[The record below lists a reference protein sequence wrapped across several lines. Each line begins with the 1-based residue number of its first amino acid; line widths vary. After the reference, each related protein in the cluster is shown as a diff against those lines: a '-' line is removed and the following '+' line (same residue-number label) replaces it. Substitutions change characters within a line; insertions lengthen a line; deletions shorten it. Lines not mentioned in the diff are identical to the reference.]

1 MIAIQDNDN
10 NGKVCHLLKVSDLLS
25 VANKPIRQLCEE
37 NNDILVFPLSIDD
50 ADDRIGDSH
59 IVDIY
64 TEDCNSVRI
73 KTGNIMGFVGRKSH
87 QLKIYSRFDSNNNDY
102 FLHYMLQKVLSFNVF
117 NMEFTSSEENVFD
130 FLLYLFPTL
139 LKNALRQGLYK
150 EYRRKHYND
159 SEVRGTIDVSR
170 HIKENIPF
178 RGTVAYNTREYS
190 YDNSVTE
197 LIRHTI
203 EFIRTFP
210 IGNTI
215 LSSDRIV
222 EEYIRDIVLYTPS
235 YNRAERMR
243 IINENLRP
251 RCHPYYKEYMILQK
265 LCVQILRQEEI
276 NYVMDNDKVYGIL
289 FDGAWLW
296 EEYLNTLLRDIGF
309 NHPENKLGTG
319 AIYLFEHGGQRFP
332 DFWKKDF
339 VLDAKYKR
347 LAQKG
352 SRLDIG
358 REDVHQIMAYMYRLK
373 AQRGGVICPF
383 IGDENK
389 IISERMHRDSYK
401 GVMAIYTLAIP
412 KCCKT
417 YADFV
422 KQMAKNE
429 NSFLHKILQEEN
441 K

>member
-10 NGKVCHLLKVSDLLS
+10 IGKVCHLLKVSDLLS
-25 VANKPIRQLCEE
+25 VANKPIQQLCEE
-37 NNDILVFPLSIDD
+37 DNDILVFPLSIDD
-50 ADDRIGDSH
+50 SDDRIGDSH

-73 KTGNIMGFVGRKSH
+73 KSGNIMGFVGRKSQ

-139 LKNALRQGLYK
+139 LKHALRQGLYK

-159 SEVRGTIDVSR
+159 SEVRGTIDISR

-215 LSSDRIV
+215 LSSDRMV
-222 EEYIRDIVLYTPS
+222 EEYIRDIFLYTPS

-251 RCHPYYKEYMILQK
+251 RCHPYYKEYKTLQK

-276 NYVMDNDKVYGIL
+276 KYGTDDDRIYGIL

-296 EEYLNTLLRDIGF
+296 EEYLNTLLCKKGF
-309 NHPENKLGTG
+309 IHPENKLGTG
-319 AIYLFEHGGQRFP
+319 AIYFFEHGGQRFP
-332 DFWKKDF
+332 DFWKQDI
-339 VLDAKYKR
+339 VLDAKYKK
-347 LAQKG
+347 LAING
-352 SRLDIG
+352 TRLDIE
-358 REDVHQIMAYMYRLK
+358 RDDVHQIMAYMYRLK
-373 AQRGGVICPF
+373 ASKGGIICPYK
-383 IGDENK
+383 GEKNK
-389 IISERMHRDSYK
+389 IISQNMHKDSYL
-401 GVMAIYTLAIP
+401 GSLSLYALAIP
-412 KCCKT
+412 KNCSS
-417 YADFV
+417 YEEFV
-422 KQMAKNE
+422 KRIVENE
-429 NSFLHKILQEEN
+429 RALLEELS
-441 K
+441 

>member
-37 NNDILVFPLSIDD
+37 DNDILVFPLSIDD

-73 KTGNIMGFVGRKSH
+73 KSGNIMGFVGRKSQ

-139 LKNALRQGLYK
+139 LKHALRQGLYK

-159 SEVRGTIDVSR
+159 SEVRGTIDISR

-265 LCVQILRQEEI
+265 LCVQILRQEKI
-276 NYVMDNDKVYGIL
+276 NYVMDDDRFYGIL

-296 EEYLNTLLRDIGF
+296 EEYLNTLLRDIEF
-309 NHPENKLGTG
+309 KHPENKLGTG

-332 DFWKKDF
+332 DFWKKGI

-347 LAQKG
+347 LAVNG
-352 SRLDIG
+352 NNLDIS
-358 REDVHQIMAYMYRLK
+358 RDDVHQIMAYMYRLK
-373 AQRGGVICPF
+373 ANKGGIICPYK
-383 IGDENK
+383 GEKNK
-389 IISERMHRDSYK
+389 IISHNMHKDSYL
-401 GVMAIYTLAIP
+401 GSLSLYALAIP
-412 KCCKT
+412 KNCSS
-417 YADFV
+417 YEDFTKLIV
-422 KQMAKNE
+422 ENE
-429 NSFLHKILQEEN
+429 RTLLEELS
-441 K
+441 

>member
-10 NGKVCHLLKVSDLLS
+10 NGKVCHLLKVSDLLY

-37 NNDILVFPLSIDD
+37 DNDILVFPLSIDD
-50 ADDRIGDSH
+50 SDDRIGDSH

-73 KTGNIMGFVGRKSH
+73 KSGNIMGFVGRKSQ

-139 LKNALRQGLYK
+139 LKHALRQGLYK
-150 EYRRKHYND
+150 EYRRKHCND
-159 SEVRGTIDVSR
+159 SEVRGTIDISR

-276 NYVMDNDKVYGIL
+276 NYVMDDDRFYGIL

-296 EEYLNTLLRDIGF
+296 EEYLNTLLRDIEF
-309 NHPENKLGTG
+309 KHPENKLGTG

-332 DFWKKDF
+332 DFWKKDI
-339 VLDAKYKR
+339 VLDAMYKR
-347 LAQKG
+347 LAANG
-352 SRLDIG
+352 NSFDISRD
-358 REDVHQIMAYMYRLK
+358 DVHQIMAYMYRLK
-373 AQRGGVICPF
+373 ANKGGIICPYK
-383 IGDENK
+383 GEKNK
-389 IISERMHRDSYK
+389 IISQNMHKDSYL
-401 GVMAIYTLAIP
+401 GSLSLYALAIP
-412 KCCKT
+412 KNCSS
-417 YADFV
+417 YEDFTKRIV
-422 KQMAKNE
+422 ENE
-429 NSFLHKILQEEN
+429 RTLLEELS
-441 K
+441 

>member
-10 NGKVCHLLKVSDLLS
+10 NGKVCHLLKVSDLLY

-37 NNDILVFPLSIDD
+37 DNDILVFPLSIDD
-50 ADDRIGDSH
+50 SDDRIGDSH

-64 TEDCNSVRI
+64 TEYCNSVRI
-73 KTGNIMGFVGRKSH
+73 KSGNIMGFVGRKSQ

-139 LKNALRQGLYK
+139 LKHALRQGLYK
-150 EYRRKHYND
+150 EYRRKHCND
-159 SEVRGTIDVSR
+159 SEVRGTIDISR

-276 NYVMDNDKVYGIL
+276 NYVMDDDRFYGIL

-296 EEYLNTLLRDIGF
+296 EEYLNTLLRDIEF
-309 NHPENKLGTG
+309 KHPENKLGTG

-332 DFWKKDF
+332 DFWKKDI

-347 LAQKG
+347 LAVNG
-352 SRLDIG
+352 NSFDISRD
-358 REDVHQIMAYMYRLK
+358 DVHQIMAYMYRLK
-373 AQRGGVICPF
+373 ANKGGIICPYK
-383 IGDENK
+383 GEKNK
-389 IISERMHRDSYK
+389 IISQNMHKDSYL
-401 GVMAIYTLAIP
+401 GSLSLYALAIP
-412 KCCKT
+412 KNCSS
-417 YADFV
+417 YEDFTKRIV
-422 KQMAKNE
+422 ENE
-429 NSFLHKILQEEN
+429 RTLLEELS
-441 K
+441 

>member
-10 NGKVCHLLKVSDLLS
+10 IGKVCHLLKVSDLLS

-37 NNDILVFPLSIDD
+37 DNDILVFPLSIDD
-50 ADDRIGDSH
+50 SDDRIGDGH

-64 TEDCNSVRI
+64 MEDCNSVRI
-73 KTGNIMGFVGRKSH
+73 KSGNIMGFVGRKSH

-139 LKNALRQGLYK
+139 LKHALRQGLYK

-159 SEVRGTIDVSR
+159 SEVRGTIDISR

-178 RGTVAYNTREYS
+178 RGNVAYNTREYS

-265 LCVQILRQEEI
+265 LCIQILRQEKI
-276 NYVMDNDKVYGIL
+276 NYVMDDDRFYGIL

-296 EEYLNTLLRDIGF
+296 EEYLNTLLRDIEF
-309 NHPENKLGTG
+309 KHPENKLGTG

-332 DFWKKDF
+332 DFWKKDI

-347 LAQKG
+347 LAVNG
-352 SRLDIG
+352 NSLDIS
-358 REDVHQIMAYMYRLK
+358 RDDVHQIMAYMYRLK
-373 AQRGGVICPF
+373 ANKGGIICPYK
-383 IGDENK
+383 GEKNK
-389 IISERMHRDSYK
+389 IISQNMHKDSYL
-401 GVMAIYTLAIP
+401 GSLSLYALAIP
-412 KCCKT
+412 KNCSS
-417 YADFV
+417 YEDFTKLIV
-422 KQMAKNE
+422 ENE
-429 NSFLHKILQEEN
+429 RTLLEELS
-441 K
+441 

>member
-10 NGKVCHLLKVSDLLS
+10 NGKVCHLLKVSDLLY

-37 NNDILVFPLSIDD
+37 DNDILVFPLSIDD
-50 ADDRIGDSH
+50 SDDRIGDSH

-73 KTGNIMGFVGRKSH
+73 KSGNIMGFVGRKSQ

-139 LKNALRQGLYK
+139 LKHALRQGLYK
-150 EYRRKHYND
+150 EYRRKHCND
-159 SEVRGTIDVSR
+159 SEVRGTIDISR

-276 NYVMDNDKVYGIL
+276 NYVMDDDRFYGIV

-296 EEYLNTLLRDIGF
+296 EEYLNTLLRDIEF
-309 NHPENKLGTG
+309 KHPENKLGTG

-332 DFWKKDF
+332 DFWKKDI

-347 LAQKG
+347 LAVNG
-352 SRLDIG
+352 NSFDISRD
-358 REDVHQIMAYMYRLK
+358 DVHQIMAYMYRLK
-373 AQRGGVICPF
+373 ANKGGIICPYK
-383 IGDENK
+383 GEKNK
-389 IISERMHRDSYK
+389 IISQNMHKDSYL
-401 GVMAIYTLAIP
+401 GSLSLYALAIP
-412 KCCKT
+412 KNCSS
-417 YADFV
+417 YEDFTKRIV
-422 KQMAKNE
+422 ENE
-429 NSFLHKILQEEN
+429 RTLLEELS
-441 K
+441 

>member
-10 NGKVCHLLKVSDLLS
+10 IGKVCHLLKVSDLLS

-37 NNDILVFPLSIDD
+37 DNDILVFPLSIDD
-50 ADDRIGDSH
+50 SDDRIGDSH

-73 KTGNIMGFVGRKSH
+73 KSGNIMGFVGLNSQ

-139 LKNALRQGLYK
+139 LKHALRQGLYK
-150 EYRRKHYND
+150 EYRRKYYND
-159 SEVRGTIDVSR
+159 TEVRGTIDISR

-265 LCVQILRQEEI
+265 LCVQILRQKEI
-276 NYVMDNDKVYGIL
+276 NYAMDDDKVYGIL

-296 EEYLNTLLRDIGF
+296 EEYLNTLLRDIEF
-309 NHPENKLGTG
+309 KHPENKIGTG

-332 DFWKKDF
+332 DFWKKDI

-347 LAQKG
+347 LAVNG
-352 SRLDIG
+352 NSLDIS
-358 REDVHQIMAYMYRLK
+358 RDDVHQIMAYMYRLK
-373 AQRGGVICPF
+373 ANKGGIICPYK
-383 IGDENK
+383 GEKNK
-389 IISERMHRDSYK
+389 IISQNMHKDSYL
-401 GVMAIYTLAIP
+401 GSLSLYALAIP
-412 KCCKT
+412 ENCSS
-417 YADFV
+417 YEDFTKLIV
-422 KQMAKNE
+422 ENE
-429 NSFLHKILQEEN
+429 RTLLEELS
-441 K
+441 

>member
-37 NNDILVFPLSIDD
+37 DNDILVFPLSIDD
-50 ADDRIGDSH
+50 SDDRIGDSH

-73 KTGNIMGFVGRKSH
+73 KSGNIMGFVGRKSQ

-139 LKNALRQGLYK
+139 LKHALRQGLYK

-159 SEVRGTIDVSR
+159 SEVRGTIDISR

-251 RCHPYYKEYMILQK
+251 RCHPYYKKYMILQK

-276 NYVMDNDKVYGIL
+276 NYVMDDDRFYGIL

-296 EEYLNTLLRDIGF
+296 EEYLNTLLRDIEF
-309 NHPENKLGTG
+309 KHPENKLGTG

-332 DFWKKDF
+332 DFWKKDI

-347 LAQKG
+347 LAVNG
-352 SRLDIG
+352 NSLDIS
-358 REDVHQIMAYMYRLK
+358 RDDVHQIMAYMYRLK
-373 AQRGGVICPF
+373 ANKGGIICPYK
-383 IGDENK
+383 GEKNK
-389 IISERMHRDSYK
+389 IISQNMHKDSYL
-401 GVMAIYTLAIP
+401 GSLSLYALAIP
-412 KCCKT
+412 KNCSS
-417 YADFV
+417 YEDFTKRIV
-422 KQMAKNE
+422 ENE
-429 NSFLHKILQEEN
+429 RTLLEELS
-441 K
+441 

>member
-10 NGKVCHLLKVSDLLS
+10 IGKVCHLLKVSDLLS

-37 NNDILVFPLSIDD
+37 DNDILVFPLSIDD
-50 ADDRIGDSH
+50 SDDRIGDSH

-73 KTGNIMGFVGRKSH
+73 KSGNIMGFVGRKSH

-139 LKNALRQGLYK
+139 LKHALRQGLYK

-159 SEVRGTIDVSR
+159 SEVRGTIDISR

-178 RGTVAYNTREYS
+178 RGNVAYNTREYS

-265 LCVQILRQEEI
+265 LCIQILRQEKI
-276 NYVMDNDKVYGIL
+276 NYVMDDDRFYGIL

-296 EEYLNTLLRDIGF
+296 EEYLNTLLRDIEF
-309 NHPENKLGTG
+309 KHPENKLGTG

-332 DFWKKDF
+332 DFWKKDI

-347 LAQKG
+347 LAVNG
-352 SRLDIG
+352 NSLDIS
-358 REDVHQIMAYMYRLK
+358 RDDVHQIMAYMYRLK
-373 AQRGGVICPF
+373 ANKGGIICPYK
-383 IGDENK
+383 GEKNK
-389 IISERMHRDSYK
+389 IISQNMHKDSYL
-401 GVMAIYTLAIP
+401 GSLSLYALAIP
-412 KCCKT
+412 KNCSL
-417 YADFV
+417 YEDFTKLIV
-422 KQMAKNE
+422 ENE
-429 NSFLHKILQEEN
+429 RTLLEELS
-441 K
+441 

>member
-37 NNDILVFPLSIDD
+37 DNDILVFPLSIDD

-73 KTGNIMGFVGRKSH
+73 KSGNIMGFVGRKSQ

-102 FLHYMLQKVLSFNVF
+102 FLQYTLQKVLSFNVF

-139 LKNALRQGLYK
+139 LKHALRQGLYK
-150 EYRRKHYND
+150 EYWRKHYND
-159 SEVRGTIDVSR
+159 SEVRGTIDISH

-276 NYVMDNDKVYGIL
+276 NYVMDDDRFYGIL

-296 EEYLNTLLRDIGF
+296 EEYLNTLLRDIEF
-309 NHPENKLGTG
+309 KHPENKLGTG

-332 DFWKKDF
+332 DFWKKDI

-347 LAQKG
+347 LAVNG
-352 SRLDIG
+352 NSLDIS
-358 REDVHQIMAYMYRLK
+358 RDDVHQIMAYMYRLK
-373 AQRGGVICPF
+373 ASKGGIVCPYD
-383 IGDENK
+383 GEKNK
-389 IISERMHRDSYK
+389 IISQNMHKDSYL
-401 GVMAIYTLAIP
+401 GSLSLYALAIP
-412 KCCKT
+412 KNCSSYEDFTKRIVENEKT
-417 YADFV
+417 
-422 KQMAKNE
+422 
-429 NSFLHKILQEEN
+429 LLEELS
-441 K
+441 

>member
-10 NGKVCHLLKVSDLLS
+10 NGIVCHLLKVSDLLS

-37 NNDILVFPLSIDD
+37 DNDILVFPLSIDD
-50 ADDRIGDSH
+50 SDDRIGDSH

-73 KTGNIMGFVGRKSH
+73 KSGNIMGFVGRKSQ

-102 FLHYMLQKVLSFNVF
+102 FLHYMLQKVLSFNIF
-117 NMEFTSSEENVFD
+117 NMEFTSSEENVFN

-139 LKNALRQGLYK
+139 LKHALRQGLYK

-159 SEVRGTIDVSR
+159 SEVRGTIDISR

-276 NYVMDNDKVYGIL
+276 NYVMDDDKFYGIL

-296 EEYLNTLLRDIGF
+296 EEYLNTLLRDIEF
-309 NHPENKLGTG
+309 KHPENKLGTG

-332 DFWKKDF
+332 DFWKQNI

-347 LAQKG
+347 LAVNG
-352 SRLDIG
+352 NSLDIS
-358 REDVHQIMAYMYRLK
+358 RDDVHQIMAYMYRLK
-373 AQRGGVICPF
+373 ASKGGIVCPYD
-383 IGDENK
+383 GEKNK
-389 IISERMHRDSYK
+389 IISQNMHKDSYL
-401 GVMAIYTLAIP
+401 GSLSLYALAIP
-412 KCCKT
+412 KNCNS
-417 YADFV
+417 YEDF
-422 KQMAKNE
+422 AKRIVENE
-429 NSFLHKILQEEN
+429 RALLEELL
-441 K
+441 

>member
-1 MIAIQDNDN
+1 MITIQDNDN
-10 NGKVCHLLKVSDLLS
+10 NGKVYHLLKVSDLLS

-37 NNDILVFPLSIDD
+37 DNDILVFPLSIDD

-59 IVDIY
+59 IVDLY

-73 KTGNIMGFVGRKSH
+73 KSGNIMGFVGRKSQ

-139 LKNALRQGLYK
+139 LKHALRQGLYK

-159 SEVRGTIDVSR
+159 SEVRGTIDISR

-215 LSSDRIV
+215 LSSDRII
-222 EEYIRDIVLYTPS
+222 EDYIRDIVLYTPS

-265 LCVQILRQEEI
+265 LCVQILRQDEI
-276 NYVMDNDKVYGIL
+276 NYVMNDDRFYGIL

-296 EEYLNTLLRDIGF
+296 EEYLNTLLRDIEF
-309 NHPENKLGTG
+309 KHPENKLGTG

-332 DFWKKDF
+332 DFWKKDV

-347 LAQKG
+347 LAVNG
-352 SRLDIG
+352 NSLDIS
-358 REDVHQIMAYMYRLK
+358 RDDVHQIMAYMYRLK
-373 AQRGGVICPF
+373 ANKGGIICPYK
-383 IGDENK
+383 GEKNK
-389 IISERMHRDSYK
+389 IISQNMHKDSYL
-401 GVMAIYTLAIP
+401 GSLSLYALAIP
-412 KCCKT
+412 KNCSS
-417 YADFV
+417 YEDFTKRIV
-422 KQMAKNE
+422 ENE
-429 NSFLHKILQEEN
+429 RTLLEELS
-441 K
+441 

>member
-10 NGKVCHLLKVSDLLS
+10 NGKVCHLLKVSDLLY
-25 VANKPIRQLCEE
+25 VANKPIRQLFEE
-37 NNDILVFPLSIDD
+37 DNDILVFPLSIDD
-50 ADDRIGDSH
+50 SDDRIGDSH

-73 KTGNIMGFVGRKSH
+73 KSGNIMGFVGRKSQ

-139 LKNALRQGLYK
+139 LKHALRQGLYK
-150 EYRRKHYND
+150 EYRRKHCND
-159 SEVRGTIDVSR
+159 SEVRGTIYISR

-276 NYVMDNDKVYGIL
+276 NYVMDDDRFYGIL

-296 EEYLNTLLRDIGF
+296 EEYLNTLLRDIEF
-309 NHPENKLGTG
+309 KHPENKLGTG

-332 DFWKKDF
+332 DFWKKDI

-347 LAQKG
+347 LAVNG
-352 SRLDIG
+352 NSFDISRD
-358 REDVHQIMAYMYRLK
+358 DVHQIMAYMYRLK
-373 AQRGGVICPF
+373 ANKGGIICPYK
-383 IGDENK
+383 GEKNK
-389 IISERMHRDSYK
+389 IISQNMHKDSYL
-401 GVMAIYTLAIP
+401 GSLSLYALAIP
-412 KCCKT
+412 KNCSS
-417 YADFV
+417 YEDFTKRIV
-422 KQMAKNE
+422 ENE
-429 NSFLHKILQEEN
+429 RTLLEELS
-441 K
+441 

>member
-10 NGKVCHLLKVSDLLS
+10 NGKVCHLLKVSDLLY

-37 NNDILVFPLSIDD
+37 DNDILVFPLSIDD
-50 ADDRIGDSH
+50 SDDRIGDSH

-73 KTGNIMGFVGRKSH
+73 KSGNIMGFVGRKSQ

-139 LKNALRQGLYK
+139 LKHALRQGLYK
-150 EYRRKHYND
+150 EYRRKHCND
-159 SEVRGTIDVSR
+159 SEVRGTIDISR

-276 NYVMDNDKVYGIL
+276 NYVMDDDRFYGIL

-296 EEYLNTLLRDIGF
+296 EEYLNTLLRDIEF
-309 NHPENKLGTG
+309 KHPENKLGTG

-332 DFWKKDF
+332 DFMEKDI

-347 LAQKG
+347 LAVNG
-352 SRLDIG
+352 NSFDISRD
-358 REDVHQIMAYMYRLK
+358 DVHQIMAYMYRLK
-373 AQRGGVICPF
+373 ANKGGIICPYK
-383 IGDENK
+383 GEKNK
-389 IISERMHRDSYK
+389 IISQNMHKDSYL
-401 GVMAIYTLAIP
+401 GSLSLYALAIP
-412 KCCKT
+412 KNCSS
-417 YADFV
+417 YEDFTKRIV
-422 KQMAKNE
+422 ENE
-429 NSFLHKILQEEN
+429 RTLLEELS
-441 K
+441 

>member
-10 NGKVCHLLKVSDLLS
+10 NGKVCHLLKVSDLLY

-37 NNDILVFPLSIDD
+37 DNDILVFPLSIDD
-50 ADDRIGDSH
+50 SDDRIGDSH

-73 KTGNIMGFVGRKSH
+73 KSGNIMGFVGRKSQ

-139 LKNALRQGLYK
+139 LKHALRQGLYK
-150 EYRRKHYND
+150 EYRRKHCND
-159 SEVRGTIDVSR
+159 SEVRGTIDISR

-265 LCVQILRQEEI
+265 LCVQILRQEEK
-276 NYVMDNDKVYGIL
+276 NYVMDDDRFYGIL

-296 EEYLNTLLRDIGF
+296 EEYLNTLLRDIEF
-309 NHPENKLGTG
+309 KHPENKLGTG

-332 DFWKKDF
+332 DFWKKDI

-347 LAQKG
+347 LAVNG
-352 SRLDIG
+352 NSFDISRD
-358 REDVHQIMAYMYRLK
+358 DVHQIMAYMYRLK
-373 AQRGGVICPF
+373 ANKGGIICPYK
-383 IGDENK
+383 GEKNK
-389 IISERMHRDSYK
+389 IISQNMHKDSYL
-401 GVMAIYTLAIP
+401 GSLSLYALAIP
-412 KCCKT
+412 KNCSS
-417 YADFV
+417 YEDFTKRIV
-422 KQMAKNE
+422 ENE
-429 NSFLHKILQEEN
+429 RTLLEELS
-441 K
+441 

>member
-37 NNDILVFPLSIDD
+37 DNDILIFPLRIDD

-73 KTGNIMGFVGRKSH
+73 KSGNIMGFVGRKSQ

-102 FLHYMLQKVLSFNVF
+102 LLHYMLQKVLSFNVF

-139 LKNALRQGLYK
+139 LKHALRQGLYK

-159 SEVRGTIDVSR
+159 SDVRGNIDISR

-222 EEYIRDIVLYTPS
+222 EEYIRDIILYTPS

-276 NYVMDNDKVYGIL
+276 NYAMDDDRFYGIL

-296 EEYLNTLLRDIGF
+296 EEYLNTLLRDIEF
-309 NHPENKLGTG
+309 KHPENKLGTD

-332 DFWKKDF
+332 DFWKKDI

-347 LAQKG
+347 LAVNG
-352 SRLDIG
+352 NSLDIS
-358 REDVHQIMAYMYRLK
+358 RDDVHQIMAYMYRLK
-373 AQRGGVICPF
+373 ANKGGIICPYD
-383 IGDENK
+383 GEKNK
-389 IISERMHRDSYK
+389 IISQNMHKDSYL
-401 GVMAIYTLAIP
+401 GSLSLYALAIP
-412 KCCKT
+412 KNCSS
-417 YADFV
+417 YEDFTKRIV
-422 KQMAKNE
+422 ENE
-429 NSFLHKILQEEN
+429 RTLLEELS
-441 K
+441 

>member
-10 NGKVCHLLKVSDLLS
+10 NGKVCHLLKVSDLLY
-25 VANKPIRQLCEE
+25 VANKPIRQLFEE
-37 NNDILVFPLSIDD
+37 DNDILVFPLSIDD
-50 ADDRIGDSH
+50 SDDRIGDSH

-73 KTGNIMGFVGRKSH
+73 KSGNIMGFVGRKSQ

-139 LKNALRQGLYK
+139 LKHALRQGLYK
-150 EYRRKHYND
+150 EYRRKHCND
-159 SEVRGTIDVSR
+159 SEVRGTIDISR

-276 NYVMDNDKVYGIL
+276 NYVMDDDRFYGIL
-289 FDGAWLW
+289 FDGAWLR
-296 EEYLNTLLRDIGF
+296 EEYLNTLLRDIEF
-309 NHPENKLGTG
+309 KHPENKLGTG

-332 DFWKKDF
+332 DFWKKDI

-347 LAQKG
+347 LAVNG
-352 SRLDIG
+352 NSFDISRD
-358 REDVHQIMAYMYRLK
+358 DVHQIMAYMYRLK
-373 AQRGGVICPF
+373 ANKGGIICPYK
-383 IGDENK
+383 GEKNK
-389 IISERMHRDSYK
+389 IISQNMHKDSYL
-401 GVMAIYTLAIP
+401 GSLSLYALAIP
-412 KCCKT
+412 KNCSS
-417 YADFV
+417 YEDFTKRIV
-422 KQMAKNE
+422 ENE
-429 NSFLHKILQEEN
+429 RTLLEELS
-441 K
+441 

>member
-10 NGKVCHLLKVSDLLS
+10 NGKVCHLLKVSDLLY

-37 NNDILVFPLSIDD
+37 DNDILVFPLSIDD
-50 ADDRIGDSH
+50 SDDRIGDSH

-73 KTGNIMGFVGRKSH
+73 KSGNIMGFVGRKSQ

-139 LKNALRQGLYK
+139 LKHALRQGLYK
-150 EYRRKHYND
+150 KYRRKHCND
-159 SEVRGTIDVSR
+159 SEVRGTIDISR

-276 NYVMDNDKVYGIL
+276 NYVMDDDRFYGIL

-296 EEYLNTLLRDIGF
+296 EEYLNTLLRDIEF
-309 NHPENKLGTG
+309 KHPENKLGTG

-332 DFWKKDF
+332 DFWKKDI

-347 LAQKG
+347 LAVNG
-352 SRLDIG
+352 NSFDISRD
-358 REDVHQIMAYMYRLK
+358 DVHQIMAYMYRLK
-373 AQRGGVICPF
+373 ANKGGIICPYK
-383 IGDENK
+383 GEKNK
-389 IISERMHRDSYK
+389 IISQNMHKDSYL
-401 GVMAIYTLAIP
+401 GSLSLYALAIP
-412 KCCKT
+412 KNCSS
-417 YADFV
+417 YEDFTKRIV
-422 KQMAKNE
+422 ENE
-429 NSFLHKILQEEN
+429 RTLLEELS
-441 K
+441 

>member
-37 NNDILVFPLSIDD
+37 DNDILVFPLSIDD
-50 ADDRIGDSH
+50 SDDRIGDSH

-73 KTGNIMGFVGRKSH
+73 KSGNIMGFVGRKSQ
-87 QLKIYSRFDSNNNDY
+87 QLKIYSRFDINNNDY

-139 LKNALRQGLYK
+139 LKHALRQGLYK

-159 SEVRGTIDVSR
+159 SEVRGTIDISR

-222 EEYIRDIVLYTPS
+222 EEYIRGIVLYTPS
-235 YNRAERMR
+235 YNRAERKR

-265 LCVQILRQEEI
+265 LCIQILRQEEI
-276 NYVMDNDKVYGIL
+276 NYVMDDDRFYGIL

-296 EEYLNTLLRDIGF
+296 EEYLNTLLRDIEF
-309 NHPENKLGTG
+309 KHPENKLGTG

-332 DFWKKDF
+332 DFWKKDI

-347 LAQKG
+347 LAVNG
-352 SRLDIG
+352 NSLDIS
-358 REDVHQIMAYMYRLK
+358 RDDVHQIMAYMYRLK
-373 AQRGGVICPF
+373 ANKGGIICPYK
-383 IGDENK
+383 GEKNK
-389 IISERMHRDSYK
+389 IISQNMHKDSYL
-401 GVMAIYTLAIP
+401 GSLSLYALAIP
-412 KCCKT
+412 KNCSS
-417 YADFV
+417 YEDFIKRIV
-422 KQMAKNE
+422 ENE
-429 NSFLHKILQEEN
+429 RTLLEELS
-441 K
+441 

>member
-10 NGKVCHLLKVSDLLS
+10 IGKVCHLLKVSDLLS

-37 NNDILVFPLSIDD
+37 DNDILVFPLSIDD
-50 ADDRIGDSH
+50 SDDRIGDSH

-73 KTGNIMGFVGRKSH
+73 KSGNIMGFVGRKSH

-117 NMEFTSSEENVFD
+117 NMDFTSSEENVFD

-139 LKNALRQGLYK
+139 LKHALRQGLYK

-159 SEVRGTIDVSR
+159 SEVRGTIDISR

-222 EEYIRDIVLYTPS
+222 EEYIMDIVLYTPS

-251 RCHPYYKEYMILQK
+251 KCHPYYKEYMILQK
-265 LCVQILRQEEI
+265 LCIQILRQEKI
-276 NYVMDNDKVYGIL
+276 NYVMDDDRFYGIL

-296 EEYLNTLLRDIGF
+296 EEYLNTLLRDIEF
-309 NHPENKLGTG
+309 KHPENKFGTG

-332 DFWKKDF
+332 DFWKKDI

-347 LAQKG
+347 LAVNG
-352 SRLDIG
+352 NSLDIS
-358 REDVHQIMAYMYRLK
+358 RDDVHQIMAYMYRLK
-373 AQRGGVICPF
+373 ANKGGIICPYK
-383 IGDENK
+383 GENNK
-389 IISERMHRDSYK
+389 IISQNMHKDSYL
-401 GVMAIYTLAIP
+401 GSLSLYALAIP
-412 KCCKT
+412 KNCSS
-417 YADFV
+417 YEDFTKLIV
-422 KQMAKNE
+422 ENE
-429 NSFLHKILQEEN
+429 RTLLEELS
-441 K
+441 

>member
-25 VANKPIRQLCEE
+25 VANKLIRQLCEE
-37 NNDILVFPLSIDD
+37 DNDILVFPLSIDD
-50 ADDRIGDSH
+50 SDDRIGDSH

-73 KTGNIMGFVGRKSH
+73 KSGNIMGFVGRKSQ

-117 NMEFTSSEENVFD
+117 NLEFTSSEENVFD

-139 LKNALRQGLYK
+139 LKHALRQGLYK

-159 SEVRGTIDVSR
+159 SEVRGTIDISR

-276 NYVMDNDKVYGIL
+276 NYVMDDDRFYGIL

-296 EEYLNTLLRDIGF
+296 EEYLNTLLRDIEF
-309 NHPENKLGTG
+309 KHPENKLGTG

-332 DFWKKDF
+332 DFWKKDI

-347 LAQKG
+347 LAVNG
-352 SRLDIG
+352 NSLDIS
-358 REDVHQIMAYMYRLK
+358 RDDVHQIMAYMYRLK
-373 AQRGGVICPF
+373 ANKGGIICPYK
-383 IGDENK
+383 GEKNK
-389 IISERMHRDSYK
+389 IISQNMHKDSYL
-401 GVMAIYTLAIP
+401 GSLSLYALAIP
-412 KCCKT
+412 KNCSS
-417 YADFV
+417 YEDFTKRIV
-422 KQMAKNE
+422 ENE
-429 NSFLHKILQEEN
+429 RTLLEELS
-441 K
+441 

>member
-10 NGKVCHLLKVSDLLS
+10 IGKVCHLLKVSDLLS
-25 VANKPIRQLCEE
+25 VANKTIRQLCEE
-37 NNDILVFPLSIDD
+37 DNDILVFPLSIDD
-50 ADDRIGDSH
+50 SDDRIGDSH

-73 KTGNIMGFVGRKSH
+73 KSGNIMGFVGRKSH

-139 LKNALRQGLYK
+139 LKHALRQGLYK

-159 SEVRGTIDVSR
+159 SEVRGTIDISR

-178 RGTVAYNTREYS
+178 RGNVAYNTREYS

-265 LCVQILRQEEI
+265 LCIQILRQEKI
-276 NYVMDNDKVYGIL
+276 NYVMDDDRFYGIL

-296 EEYLNTLLRDIGF
+296 EEYLNTLLRDIEF
-309 NHPENKLGTG
+309 KHPENKLGTG

-332 DFWKKDF
+332 DFWKKDI

-347 LAQKG
+347 LAVNG
-352 SRLDIG
+352 NSLDIS
-358 REDVHQIMAYMYRLK
+358 RDDVHQIMAYMYRLK
-373 AQRGGVICPF
+373 ANKGGIICHYK
-383 IGDENK
+383 GEKNK
-389 IISERMHRDSYK
+389 IISQNMHKDSYL
-401 GVMAIYTLAIP
+401 GSLSLYALAIP
-412 KCCKT
+412 KNCSS
-417 YADFV
+417 YEDFTKLIV
-422 KQMAKNE
+422 ENE
-429 NSFLHKILQEEN
+429 RTLLEELS
-441 K
+441 

>member
-1 MIAIQDNDN
+1 MIAIQDNDY

-37 NNDILVFPLSIDD
+37 DNDILVFPLRIDD

-73 KTGNIMGFVGRKSH
+73 KSGNIMGFIGRKSH

-139 LKNALRQGLYK
+139 LKHALRQGLYK

-159 SEVRGTIDVSR
+159 SEVRGTIDIGR

-178 RGTVAYNTREYS
+178 CGTVAYNTREYS

-276 NYVMDNDKVYGIL
+276 NYAMEDDKVYGIL

-296 EEYLNTLLRDIGF
+296 EEYLNTLLRDIEF
-309 NHPENKLGTG
+309 KHPENKLGTG

-332 DFWKKDF
+332 DFWKKDI

-347 LAQKG
+347 LAVNG
-352 SRLDIG
+352 NSLDIS
-358 REDVHQIMAYMYRLK
+358 RDDVHQIMAYMYRLK
-373 AQRGGVICPF
+373 ANKGGIICPYK
-383 IGDENK
+383 GEKNK
-389 IISERMHRDSYK
+389 IISQNMHKDSYL
-401 GVMAIYTLAIP
+401 GSLSLYALAIP
-412 KCCKT
+412 KNCSS
-417 YADFV
+417 YEDFV
-422 KQMAKNE
+422 KRIVENE
-429 NSFLHKILQEEN
+429 RALLEELS
-441 K
+441 

>member
-37 NNDILVFPLSIDD
+37 DNDILVFPLSIDD
-50 ADDRIGDSH
+50 SDDRIGDSH

-73 KTGNIMGFVGRKSH
+73 KSGNIMGFVGRKSQ

-139 LKNALRQGLYK
+139 LKHALRQGLYK

-159 SEVRGTIDVSR
+159 SEVRGTIDISR

-265 LCVQILRQEEI
+265 LCIQILRQEEI
-276 NYVMDNDKVYGIL
+276 NYVMDDDRFYGIL

-296 EEYLNTLLRDIGF
+296 EEYLNTLLRDIEF
-309 NHPENKLGTG
+309 KHPENKLGTG

-332 DFWKKDF
+332 DFWKKDI

-347 LAQKG
+347 LAVNG
-352 SRLDIG
+352 NSLDIS
-358 REDVHQIMAYMYRLK
+358 RDDVHQIMAYMYRLK
-373 AQRGGVICPF
+373 TNKGGIICPYK
-383 IGDENK
+383 GEKNK
-389 IISERMHRDSYK
+389 IISQNMHKDSYL
-401 GVMAIYTLAIP
+401 GSLSLYALAIP
-412 KCCKT
+412 KNCSS
-417 YADFV
+417 YEDFIKRIV
-422 KQMAKNE
+422 ENE
-429 NSFLHKILQEEN
+429 RTLLEELS
-441 K
+441 

>member
-10 NGKVCHLLKVSDLLS
+10 IGKVCHLLKVSDLLS

-37 NNDILVFPLSIDD
+37 DNDILVFPLSIDD
-50 ADDRIGDSH
+50 SDDRIGDSH

-73 KTGNIMGFVGRKSH
+73 KSGNIMGFVGRKSH

-117 NMEFTSSEENVFD
+117 NMEFTSSEGNVFD

-139 LKNALRQGLYK
+139 LKHALRQGLYK

-159 SEVRGTIDVSR
+159 SEVRGTIDISR

-178 RGTVAYNTREYS
+178 RGNVAYNTKEYS

-222 EEYIRDIVLYTPS
+222 EEYIMDIVLYTPS

-251 RCHPYYKEYMILQK
+251 KCHPYYKEYMILQK
-265 LCVQILRQEEI
+265 LCIQILRQEKI
-276 NYVMDNDKVYGIL
+276 NYVMDDDRFYGIL

-296 EEYLNTLLRDIGF
+296 EEYLNTLLRDIEF
-309 NHPENKLGTG
+309 KHPENKFGTG

-332 DFWKKDF
+332 DFWKKDI

-347 LAQKG
+347 LAVNG
-352 SRLDIG
+352 NSLDIS
-358 REDVHQIMAYMYRLK
+358 RDDVHQIMAYMYRLK
-373 AQRGGVICPF
+373 ANKGGIICPYK
-383 IGDENK
+383 GENNK
-389 IISERMHRDSYK
+389 IISQNMHKDSYL
-401 GVMAIYTLAIP
+401 GSLSLYALAIP
-412 KCCKT
+412 KNCSS
-417 YADFV
+417 YEDFTKLIV
-422 KQMAKNE
+422 ENE
-429 NSFLHKILQEEN
+429 RTLLEELS
-441 K
+441 

>member
-10 NGKVCHLLKVSDLLS
+10 NGKVCHLLKVSDLLY
-25 VANKPIRQLCEE
+25 VANKPIRQLFEE
-37 NNDILVFPLSIDD
+37 DNDILVFPLSIDD
-50 ADDRIGDSH
+50 SDDRIGDSH

-73 KTGNIMGFVGRKSH
+73 KSGNIMGFVGRKSQ

-139 LKNALRQGLYK
+139 LKHALRQGLYK
-150 EYRRKHYND
+150 EYRRKHCND
-159 SEVRGTIDVSR
+159 SEVRGTIDISR

-276 NYVMDNDKVYGIL
+276 NYVMDDDRFYGIL

-296 EEYLNTLLRDIGF
+296 EEYLNTLLRDIEF
-309 NHPENKLGTG
+309 KHPENKLGTG

-332 DFWKKDF
+332 DFWKKDI

-347 LAQKG
+347 LAVNG
-352 SRLDIG
+352 NSFDISRD
-358 REDVHQIMAYMYRLK
+358 DVHQIMAYMYRLK
-373 AQRGGVICPF
+373 ANKGGIICPYK
-383 IGDENK
+383 GEKNK
-389 IISERMHRDSYK
+389 IISQNMHKDSYL
-401 GVMAIYTLAIP
+401 GSLSLYALAIP
-412 KCCKT
+412 KNCSS
-417 YADFV
+417 YEDFTKRIV
-422 KQMAKNE
+422 ENE
-429 NSFLHKILQEEN
+429 RTLLEELS
-441 K
+441 

>member
-10 NGKVCHLLKVSDLLS
+10 NGKVCHLLKVSDLLY

-37 NNDILVFPLSIDD
+37 DNDILVFPLSIDD
-50 ADDRIGDSH
+50 SDDRIGDSH

-73 KTGNIMGFVGRKSH
+73 KSGNIMGFVGRKSQ

-139 LKNALRQGLYK
+139 LKHALRQGLYK
-150 EYRRKHYND
+150 EYRRKHCND
-159 SEVRGTIDVSR
+159 SEVRGTIDISR

-276 NYVMDNDKVYGIL
+276 NYVMDDDRFYGIL

-296 EEYLNTLLRDIGF
+296 EEYLNTLLRDIEF
-309 NHPENKLGTG
+309 KHPENKLGTG

-332 DFWKKDF
+332 DF
-339 VLDAKYKR
+339 
-347 LAQKG
+347 
-352 SRLDIG
+352 
-358 REDVHQIMAYMYRLK
+358 
-373 AQRGGVICPF
+373 
-383 IGDENK
+383 
-389 IISERMHRDSYK
+389 SEK
-401 GVMAIYTLAIP
+401 F
-412 KCCKT
+412 C
-417 YADFV
+417 
-422 KQMAKNE
+422 
-429 NSFLHKILQEEN
+429 
-441 K
+441 

>member
-37 NNDILVFPLSIDD
+37 DNDILVFPLRIDD

-73 KTGNIMGFVGRKSH
+73 KSGNIMGFIGRKSH

-139 LKNALRQGLYK
+139 LKHALRQGLYK

-159 SEVRGTIDVSR
+159 SEVRGTIDIGR

-178 RGTVAYNTREYS
+178 CGTVAYNTREYS

-251 RCHPYYKEYMILQK
+251 RCHPYYKEYMTLQK
-265 LCVQILRQEEI
+265 LCLQILRQEEI
-276 NYVMDNDKVYGIL
+276 NYAMDDDKVYGIL

-296 EEYLNTLLRDIGF
+296 EEYLNTLLRDMDF
-309 NHPENKLGTG
+309 KHPENKLGTG

-332 DFWKKDF
+332 DFWKKDI

-347 LAQKG
+347 LAVNG
-352 SRLDIG
+352 NSLDIS
-358 REDVHQIMAYMYRLK
+358 RDDVNQIMAYMYRLK
-373 AQRGGVICPF
+373 ANKGGIICPYK
-383 IGDENK
+383 GEKNK
-389 IISERMHRDSYK
+389 IISKNMHKDSYL
-401 GVMAIYTLAIP
+401 GSLSLYALAIP
-412 KCCKT
+412 KNCSS
-417 YADFV
+417 YEDFTKRIV
-422 KQMAKNE
+422 ENE
-429 NSFLHKILQEEN
+429 RTLLEELS
-441 K
+441 

>member
-10 NGKVCHLLKVSDLLS
+10 IGKVCHLLKVSDLLS

-37 NNDILVFPLSIDD
+37 DNDILVFPLSIDD
-50 ADDRIGDSH
+50 SDDRIGDSH

-73 KTGNIMGFVGRKSH
+73 KSGNIMGFVGRKSQ

-139 LKNALRQGLYK
+139 LKHALRQGLYK

-159 SEVRGTIDVSR
+159 SEVRGTIDISR

-265 LCVQILRQEEI
+265 LCVQILRQEKI
-276 NYVMDNDKVYGIL
+276 NYVMDDDRFYGIL

-296 EEYLNTLLRDIGF
+296 EEYLNTLLRDIEF
-309 NHPENKLGTG
+309 KHPENKLGTG

-332 DFWKKDF
+332 DFWKKGI

-347 LAQKG
+347 LAVNG
-352 SRLDIG
+352 NSLDIS
-358 REDVHQIMAYMYRLK
+358 RDDVHQIMAYMYRLK
-373 AQRGGVICPF
+373 ANKGGIICPYK
-383 IGDENK
+383 GEKNK
-389 IISERMHRDSYK
+389 IISQNMHKDSYL
-401 GVMAIYTLAIP
+401 GSLSLYALAIP
-412 KCCKT
+412 KNCSS
-417 YADFV
+417 YEDFTKRIV
-422 KQMAKNE
+422 ENE
-429 NSFLHKILQEEN
+429 RILLEELS
-441 K
+441 